1 MVADTMAQ
9 SMRRPGTTRRTL
21 LRRST
26 VLMATSGLMLGLGAA
41 TPLLAKKSKSEK
53 DKPKETEGEKKGAK
67 TITRTFSSPNAVV
80 INDDTTADPYP
91 STIQVSGI
99 KKGKVIDVNV
109 ILRGL
114 NHGFPD
120 NIDAVLVAPGGA
132 STVLMS
138 DVGGATDALSVTLRL
153 DDEAAAALP
162 DTTALENGAFKPA
175 NFGAGADTYPQLGAA
190 PTAANLSL
198 LDGGN
203 PNGEWRLF
211 VVDDAAA
218 NSGAFSG
225 GWDLELTIK
234 LEKKKKKKK
243 K

>member
-1 MVADTMAQ
+1 M
-9 SMRRPGTTRRTL
+9 TRRTL
-21 LRRST
+21 LGRST

-41 TPLLAKKSKSEK
+41 APLLAKKNKKK
-53 DKPKETEGEKKGAK
+53 DKETEDEKKGAK
-67 TITRTFSSPNAVV
+67 TIVRKFSSDNAVV
-80 INDDTTADPYP
+80 IDDNTTANPYP

-138 DVGGATDALSVTLRL
+138 DVGGGTDALSVTLTL
-153 DDEAAAALP
+153 DDEASASLP
-162 DTTALENGAFKPA
+162 DATALENGAFKPA
-175 NFGAGADTYPQLGAA
+175 NFGAGADTYPQLGVA
-190 PTAANLSL
+190 PTEANLSQ

-211 VVDDAAA
+211 VLDDA
-218 NSGAFSG
+218 NGSTGAYSG

-234 LEKKKKKKK
+234 LEKKKKKNKK
-243 K
+243 KKDAKLDEK